1 MIYYAAV
8 LAVSNDVLS
17 LMNESHDIIA
27 SYPLRAPVDVPRWR
41 ANPCRRVEVPNN
53 FVLPRDLRETGTF

>member
-27 SYPLRAPVDVPRWR
+27 SYPEMACQPVPPSRG
-41 ANPCRRVEVPNN
+41 AE
-53 FVLPRDLRETGTF
+53 